1 MPEQWKVSVKEAQN
15 QLVKNPNQDGKTKIR
30 RQKPYTRRTLYIH
43 GKEKTTELVSSVQ
56 LGEGTLQVT
65 SRKRIP
71 CFTSEERKPYNFK
84 APMMS
89 GSVFWFA
96 ADVAP
101 WQMWQPRNPFSVRY
115 LVTAATK
122 TWNYSAC
129 ADLHVF
135 KEENKSSRDHLA

>member
-15 QLVKNPNQDGKTKIR
+15 QLQSKIQIKMAR
-30 RQKPYTRRTLYIH
+30 RRSGDRSRTRRTLYIH

-65 SRKRIP
+65 SRKKIL

-101 WQMWQPRNPFSVRY
+101 WQMWQPRNPLTVRY